1 MPLRSLSTRVAVPA
15 GLVALVSVAMFAYVL
30 IRIQR
35 DEALHEI
42 IRGSESIS
50 EAILL
55 SLDHDMRDD
64 RSDRV
69 QEVVEAMGRHEG
81 IERIRVFN
89 KAGKVVYSS
98 QPQDVGSVVDTRAE
112 ACSQCHKEGVTA
124 APPAPDL
131 DPRHRSRIYTN
142 GGGRRLLGTIFVI
155 RNRTGCQ
162 GSNCHMPVAEQKVL
176 GVLDVTSSLEPAWAR
191 LGEAT
196 RNAVLLS
203 LAAASLITAT
213 LMLVIRRSVRRP
225 LDRLVAASRLV
236 ATGGDLAGSSSRST
250 TPTSVRAARTQMA
263 LPDGTAR
270 EIRILAAAFNEMIES
285 YASSNRGLEEW
296 ANSLQGMVASKA
308 RELTEARVQIVQAE
322 KLSSVGLVAAGVA
335 HELNSPLM
343 AILTFAHLVRD
354 SLPPGSHAIED
365 VGMIERET
373 KRCATIIR
381 QLLDYARQ
389 QEPDP
394 ARRPCRADTSLLGA
408 LELLKGEL
416 QNGRIAV
423 SVSVAPDLAD
433 VEINDAQLMQVFV
446 NLIVNAVHAMP
457 EAGDLFIDAST
468 VTVEEPPEVD
478 PPLDSGAQMV
488 RISLR
493 DTGTGIPRENL
504 DRIFD
509 PFFTTKPV
517 GKGSGLG
524 LSVSLGI
531 VRSFGGTILVDSDGE
546 SWTEFI
552 VVLPACGPAAQA
564 AAT

>member
-1 MPLRSLSTRVAVPA
+1 MPFRSLSTRVAVPA
-15 GLVALVSVAMFAYVL
+15 GFVALISVALFAYVL

-35 DEALHEI
+35 EEALDEI

-55 SLDHDMRDD
+55 SLDHDMRDN
-64 RSDRV
+64 RNDRV
-69 QEVVEAMGRHEG
+69 RELVEAMGQHEG
-81 IERIRVFN
+81 IERIRVYN
-89 KAGKVVYSS
+89 KTGKVVYSS
-98 QPQDVGSVVDTRAE
+98 EPQDVGSVVDTRAE
-112 ACSQCHKEGVTA
+112 ACSQCHTEGATG
-124 APPAPDL
+124 APPAPDV
-131 DPRHRSRIYTN
+131 DPRNRSRIYTN

-155 RNRTGCQ
+155 RNRVGCQ
-162 GSNCHMPVAEQKVL
+162 GATCHLPVSDQKVL

-203 LAAASLITAT
+203 LAAASLITAM
-213 LMLVIRRSVRRP
+213 LVLVIRRSVRRP
-225 LDRLVAASRLV
+225 LDRLVAASRRV
-236 ATGGDLAGSSSRST
+236 AASGDLNGSSSRST
-250 TPTSVRAARTQMA
+250 TPASVRAARTQLA

-270 EIRILAAAFNEMIES
+270 EIRILAAAFTEMIES

-296 ANSLQGMVASKA
+296 ANSLEGMVASKA
-308 RELTEARVQIVQAE
+308 RELTEARHQIVQAE
-322 KLSSVGLVAAGVA
+322 KLSSVGVVAAGVA

-354 SLPPGSHAIED
+354 SLPPGSQAIED
-365 VGMIERET
+365 IRMIESET

-381 QLLDYARQ
+381 QLLDYARK
-389 QEPDP
+389 QEPEP
-394 ARRPCRADTSLLGA
+394 PRKPCRPDASFRGA

-423 SVSVAPDLAD
+423 SVSVEPDLAE

-457 EAGDLFIDAST
+457 EAGELSIEAST
-468 VTVEEPPEVD
+468 VTLEEPHDLD
-478 PPLDSGAQMV
+478 PPLDVGAQMV
-488 RISLR
+488 RISIR

-531 VRSFGGTILVDSDGE
+531 VRSFGGTILVDSDGQ
-546 SWTEFI
+546 SWTEFT
-552 VVLPACGPAAQA
+552 VMLPAVGQAAQV

>member
-15 GLVALVSVAMFAYVL
+15 GFVALVSVAMFAYVL
-30 IRIQR
+30 IRVQR
-35 DEALHEI
+35 DEALREI

-55 SLDHDMRDD
+55 SLDHDMRDN
-64 RSDRV
+64 RNDRV
-69 QEVVEAMGRHEG
+69 QELVEALGRHAG

-89 KAGKVVYSS
+89 KAGKVAYSS
-98 QPQDVGSVVDTRAE
+98 QASDVGSVVDTRAE
-112 ACSQCHKEGVTA
+112 ACSQCHEEGATGT
-124 APPAPDL
+124 PPAQDL
-131 DPRHRSRIYTN
+131 DPRHRSRIYAN

-155 RNRTGCQ
+155 RNRDGCQ
-162 GSNCHMPVAEQKVL
+162 GSLCHLPVAEQKVL
-176 GVLDVTSSLEPAWAR
+176 GVLDVTSSLEPAYAR
-191 LGEAT
+191 LGVAT
-196 RNAVLLS
+196 RNAGLLS
-203 LAAASLITAT
+203 LAAAALITAT
-213 LMLVIRRSVRRP
+213 LVLVIRQSVRRP
-225 LDRLVAASRLV
+225 LDRLVAASRRV
-236 ATGGDLAGSSSRST
+236 AAGGNLPGSRRSA
-250 TPTSVRAARTQMA
+250 TPPDVRAARTQLA

-296 ANSLQGMVASKA
+296 ANSLQGMVAAKA
-308 RELTEARVQIVQAE
+308 RELTEARNQTMQAE

-354 SLPPGSHAIED
+354 SLPPDSQAVDDIR
-365 VGMIERET
+365 MIESET
-373 KRCATIIR
+373 KRCAAIIR
-381 QLLDYARQ
+381 QLLDYARK
-389 QEPDP
+389 QEPD
-394 ARRPCRADTSLLGA
+394 AVRRPCRADAPFHGA

-416 QNGRIAV
+416 QSRRIAV
-423 SVSVAPDLAD
+423 SVSVAPDLPD
-433 VEINDAQLMQVFV
+433 VEINDAQMMQVFV

-457 EAGDLFIDAST
+457 EAGELIIDASA
-468 VTVEEPPEVD
+468 VTLEEPHDLE
-478 PPLDSGAQMV
+478 PPLDVGARIV

-493 DTGTGIPRENL
+493 DTGTGIPRENFG
-504 DRIFD
+504 RIFD

-546 SWTEFI
+546 SWTEFT
-552 VVLPACGPAAQA
+552 VLLPVCDQTVEAV
-564 AAT
+564 AT